1 MRALVIQPGPHFSV
15 DDVFRGW
22 CEGLQANGVE
32 VMPYNLGDRLTFYE
46 QALLDN
52 GEQVKRAFS
61 RDAAVEMAANGIY
74 AAAYRWW
81 PDVIVAVS
89 GFFTTPEMLDVLRSR
104 RHKVV
109 LLHTESPYED
119 DRQLALAP
127 HADLNLVNDPTNIE
141 KFRVCARAEYMPH
154 AFRPDVHKP
163 RPVETDLRSEFCF
176 VGTGYPSR
184 VEFFEAVDWADVDV
198 ALAGNWQGLTAG
210 SPLRKFL
217 AHDIEDCCDN
227 TDAARLY
234 ASTKASVNLY
244 RTEAHHPD
252 LSAGWAM
259 GPREVELAACGTF
272 FLRDP
277 RPESDE
283 TFPMLPSFTD
293 PADFAAKLRWWLD
306 HDTQRIDAARQAR
319 AAVADRTFTNHAARL
334 LRWLDT

>member
-1 MRALVIQPGPHFSV
+1 M
-15 DDVFRGW
+15 DDVFNGW
-22 CEGLQANGVE
+22 CEGLTANGVE

-52 GEQVKRAFS
+52 GSEVKRAFS
-61 RDAAVEMAANGIY
+61 REAAVGMAVNGVY
-74 AAAYRWW
+74 SAAYRWW
-81 PDVIVAVS
+81 PDVILVVS
-89 GFFTTPEMLDVLRSR
+89 GFFTTPDMLEVLRSR

-109 LLHTESPYED
+109 ILHTESPYED
-119 DRQLALAP
+119 DRQLSIAGG
-127 HADLNLVNDPTNIE
+127 ADLNLLNDPTNLD
-141 KFRVCARAEYMPH
+141 
-154 AFRPDVHKP
+154 AFREVARTEYLGHAYRPEVHHP
-163 RPVETDLRSEFCF
+163 REAEADLRSEFCF

-184 VEFFEAVDWADVDV
+184 VEFLEAVDFTDVDV
-198 ALAGNWQGLTAG
+198 ALAGNWQGLTG
-210 SPLRKFL
+210 DSPLRKYL
-217 AHDIEDCCDN
+217 AHDVEDCCDN
-227 TDAARLY
+227 GDAARMY

-252 LSAGWAM
+252 LSSGWAM

-293 PADFAAKLRWWLD
+293 PGDFAAKLRWWLA
-306 HDTQRIDAARQAR
+306 HDDARSEAARQAR
-319 AAVADRTFTNHAARL
+319 VAVADRTFTNHAARL